1 MKRALL
7 LLTAT
12 GASADT
18 LQLGSAAGAPSSA
31 VLLPVTLQK
40 ENPVVAVQ
48 FELTYPDNQ
57 LSVLPAGLT
66 APGTDHLVASTETAA
81 GRIRIVVYSPTNAEL
96 PAALSVDLPL
106 DLAAESPSG
115 GPSIELSHIIFTDAA
130 GAQIP
135 STAAYTLAEQ
145 WRRDHFTP
153 QERALAALV
162 GDDADADADGL
173 FNLLELAAGS
183 NPRTPDAAVPFPAVV
198 SGAPRTLTLT
208 FQRGKSAAAQ
218 NAVAVTPESSADL
231 QTWSTAGI
239 VTAPTGAQTP
249 DAVEMRASI
258 TATGEAEHFLRLRVR
273 RTE

>member
-18 LQLGSAAGAPSSA
+18 LQLGSAAGEPSSA

-40 ENPVVAVQ
+40 QNPVVAVQ
-48 FELTYPDNQ
+48 FELKYADTQ
-57 LSVLPAGLT
+57 LNALPVSVT
-66 APGTDHLVASTETAA
+66 APGTDHLPSSADMAPGVT
-81 GRIRIVVYSPTNAEL
+81 RIVVYSPTNAEL
-96 PAALSVDLPL
+96 PAALSVEIPL
-106 DLAAESPSG
+106 DLSAASPSG
-115 GPSIELSHIIFTDAA
+115 GPSIELENIIFTDAA

-135 STAAYTLAEQ
+135 SDAAYTLAEQ

-153 QERALAALV
+153 QERALAALI
-162 GDDADADADGL
+162 GDDADPDGDGL
-173 FNLLELAAGS
+173 LNLFELAAGS
-183 NPRTPDAAVPFPAVV
+183 DPRSPGAALPFPVFIA
-198 SGAPRTLTLT
+198 GPQRTLTLT
-208 FQRGKSAAAQ
+208 FQRGKSSTAQ

-231 QTWSTAGI
+231 ETWSTAGI

-258 TATGEAEHFLRLRVR
+258 SVTGEAEHFLRLRVR